1 MTDSSS
7 DQPAAAAATELF
19 QQLGLSQY
27 EAHSYVSLLRLGSGT
42 ARELSEISEVPRTR
56 IYDAIESLQEQ
67 GLVDVK
73 HASPKVFQPIARETV
88 LDHFRR
94 EYNAAFTQLETQ
106 LDALTPAEPQPDHQG
121 AWTTTGRDAIDERVV
136 SFFADA
142 TDEIIY
148 LTTAELLTDALLDEL
163 AAAAERDVSIS
174 IADSTAPTHERIQA
188 AVPSAELTEPPWDW
202 HTAATGRFLFVDR
215 ETVLMSALSDDAQST
230 ETAVW
235 GRGPQNSLV
244 TVLETIVA
252 WWLDGTE

>member
-1 MTDSSS
+1 MTDPSS

-56 IYDAIESLQEQ
+56 IYDAVESLQEQ
-67 GLVDVK
+67 GLVDVN

-94 EYNAAFTQLETQ
+94 EYEATFTQLETQ
-106 LDALTPAEPQPDHQG
+106 LATLEPVETQSDQQG
-121 AWTTTGRDAIDERVV
+121 AWTTTGREAIDERVET
-136 SFFADA
+136 FLAEA
-142 TDEIIY
+142 TDEIVY
-148 LTTAELLTDALLDEL
+148 LTIEDFLTDSILDEL

-174 IADSTAPTHERIQA
+174 IANSTAPMHERIQA
-188 AVPSAELTEPPWDW
+188 AVPSAALTEPPWEW
-202 HTAATGRFLFVDR
+202 QTAAAGRFLLVDR
-215 ETVLMSALSDDAQST
+215 DTVLMSALGDGTPPT

-235 GRGPQNSLV
+235 GRGQQNSLV

>member
-1 MTDSSS
+1 MTDSAS
-7 DQPAAAAATELF
+7 DQPAVTSAIELF

-56 IYDAIESLQEQ
+56 IYDAIESLQQQ

-94 EYNAAFTQLETQ
+94 EYEAIFTQLETQ
-106 LDALTPAEPQPDHQG
+106 LAALPPVESQSDHQG
-121 AWTTTGRDAIDERVV
+121 AWTTTGREAIDERVET
-136 SFFADA
+136 FLADA
-142 TDEIIY
+142 TDEIVY
-148 LTTAELLTDALLDEL
+148 LTTEDLLTDAILDEL
-163 AAAAERDVSIS
+163 AAVAERGVSIS
-174 IADSTAPTHERIQA
+174 IADSTTPTHERVQG
-188 AVPSAELTEPPWDW
+188 AVPAADLTEPPWDW
-202 HTAATGRFLFVDR
+202 HTAATGRFLLVDR
-215 ETVLMSALSDDAQST
+215 DTVLMSALNNGKPST

-252 WWLDGTE
+252 WWLDGAE